1 MTFTL
6 ITHGLAALGG
16 AVLGV
21 LFGIHNPTKAAAI
34 AKAAKTAGTGMQSE
48 AQKL

>member
-21 LFGIHNPTKAAAI
+21 LFGVHNPTSAAAI
-34 AKAAKTAGTGMQSE
+34 AKAAKVGAGDAKTE